1 MVFEWNG
8 MEWKTNLYRDML
20 EIKNIHKIVGSQFK
34 VYGIDYEFYSFNDY
48 PGRYQY
54 WFWIKNKN
62 TNKESRLTLDR
73 RDYTLTMDKIAGRTF
88 TLNIGDV
95 KSSLNFVETV
105 ERILNYHI

>member
-1 MVFEWNG
+1 
-8 MEWKTNLYRDML
+8 ML
-20 EIKNIHKIVGSQFK
+20 EIKNISKIVGSQFK

-73 RDYTLTMDKIAGRTF
+73 RDLTLTMDKVSGRVF
-88 TLNIGDV
+88 PLNVGDVRSIGD
-95 KSSLNFVETV
+95 FVGAV
-105 ERILNYHI
+105 EKILNYHI